1 MQRYKFQKEVDC
13 WQLACEIEDLLK
25 IQLAGYGS
33 ACCLEGQVWLRG
45 KELEIC
51 IFGDDLPSDKSSYKY
66 LRRIL
71 SAEEESILAQIVA
84 AHSPKKEIYK
94 GKMSN
99 VLSRYSESICRIS
112 VTDKENGDSK
122 FATGFLFE
130 EFDQIMTAAHV
141 IDPDEQIIEEIIFG
155 SKKVE
160 LDKILFFDRTHDIAL
175 IKIKE
180 KVLKSPFRIRQELDD
195 NIYGM
200 ECLVLGFPNFPG
212 TEPSSSFYPISII
225 SVKKNYLK
233 KEQYL
238 LELSINLGSGCS
250 GAPIINGLHSL
261 IGMVIG
267 YPSNEG
273 ESERHKWMSFAVP
286 CDKIRETCS
295 HDNFCRVKALF
306 SG

>member
-1 MQRYKFQKEVDC
+1 MQRYKFQKNNVDC
-13 WQLACEIEDLLK
+13 WQLGCEIEDFLR
-25 IQLAGYGS
+25 IQVAGYGS
-33 ACCLEGQVWLRG
+33 DCYLEGQVWLRG

-51 IFGDDLPSDKSSYKY
+51 IFGDDLPSDKSSYRY

-71 SAEEESILAQIVA
+71 SAEEESVLAQIVA

-94 GKMSN
+94 GKMAN
-99 VLSRYSESICRIS
+99 VISRYSESICRIS
-112 VTDKENGDSK
+112 VTNKENGDSK

-141 IDPDEQIIEEIIFG
+141 IDPDEQDIEEIIFG

-160 LDKILFFDRTHDIAL
+160 LDEILFLDRAHDIAL

-180 KVLKSPFRIRQELDD
+180 KVLKSPFRIRRELDN

-200 ECLVLGFPNFPG
+200 ECLVLGFPNIPG
-212 TEPSSSFYPISII
+212 TEPSCSVYPVSII

-233 KEQYL
+233 KGQEL

-250 GAPIINGLHSL
+250 GAPIINELHSL

-273 ESERHKWMSFAVP
+273 EIEGQKWRSFAAP
-286 CDKIRETCS
+286 CDRINKRLTRGIVSAE
-295 HDNFCRVKALF
+295 
-306 SG
+306 